1 MDFLFG
7 KPERTTSTQ
16 ITTQQLPEEIRPGAK
31 KVIDDAIKLYEGRT
45 KRGRARFG
53 VTTVPDPD
61 DPTKMIEVGEEKST
75 IADLGKDELD
85 AIAGLKSLVGTQTPY
100 IDQYEKD
107 IGVYKDDI
115 GDIDIEFTADVA
127 DKFASPYLSAV
138 LDVQKRKAQE
148 DFQQRVL
155 PQFEKQAVSAGG
167 MSGLGS
173 RAGVQ
178 ASLLGDAFSRQ
189 LGDIEAIG
197 REKAFQDAY
206 GKFKDEGSRRRT
218 IAGDLLD
225 ASGMARDI
233 GKERLDTGLAEFGL
247 LKSLGE
253 EDREFRQAR
262 LSEDYARFLEEDEF
276 IPTELAR
283 LSGFVTG
290 SPFTK
295 AISKTERTTK
305 PSATPTQQV
314 FGLGLEGLRDR
325 RPRRPTG
332 FGPGGGVSPFLFSAE
347 GGQVSRKMGG
357 GLASALPLVKRS
369 MAGKAANQG
378 YRIMDN
384 QEVVLIPGT
393 GLGQKALEIGSKG
406 LGLTSQQE
414 KNVKF
419 RGTLELAKQQE
430 TANIAQ
436 KALDG
441 FKQRSS
447 KALDNI
453 KKRDKKFLEELG
465 KINKDTLDI
474 INPEAAKQIIDPKEA
489 GITAAQ
495 NAVLDEDAG
504 RFGAVG
510 LLALTMS
517 KYAEGESQA
526 EKDQYKLVRK
536 AAIDTATLKQKQ
548 LKEQDLRQKGQ
559 DEKADKIAAEIA
571 NLKTTIANTEANI
584 PTNVVKAIDTASDGL
599 LKKQKTIAEI
609 DAQKAKAA
617 KDRKGT
623 PSKGAAFTSN
633 LRQGLDS
640 VVSQY
645 GYRIT
650 ADGDIGLIEG
660 RTALSQNS
668 PAFREMI
675 KRKNEYERLY
685 LQKLKELG
693 PTSTENQRDAMIFAS
708 GELAKRPSQFAATSP
723 TTLAEFKNT
732 LRTQKARDN
741 FTNILIPRLKDQIKG
756 KTNRQ
761 KKIAIAKKAKELKI
775 SVKILNEALN
785 ES

>member
-1 MDFLFG
+1 MSLMDFLFG
-7 KPERTTSTQ
+7 KPERTTQTQ

-31 KVIDDAIKLYEGRT
+31 KVIDDAIKLYEDRT

-107 IGVYKDDI
+107 IGAYKDAI
-115 GDIDIEFTADVA
+115 GDIDIEFTADTA
-127 DKFASPYLSAV
+127 EKFMSPYLSAV
-138 LDVQKRKAQE
+138 LDVQKRQAQE
-148 DFQQRVL
+148 DFLSRVM
-155 PQFEKQAVSAGG
+155 PEFEKQAVSAGG

-178 ASLLGDAFSRQ
+178 AALLGDAFSRQ

-247 LKSLGE
+247 LKSIGE

-332 FGPGGGVSPFLFSAE
+332 FVPGGGVFPSIFSAE

-369 MAGKAANQG
+369 MAGKAGAGQKA
-378 YRIMDN
+378 
-384 QEVVLIPGT
+384 IPGT
-393 GLGQKALEIGSKG
+393 GLGPEALYKG
-406 LGLTSQQE
+406 LGGLGLSQEQQ
-414 KNVKF
+414 NVIKL
-419 RGTLELAKQQE
+419 RGTLEQIRQQE

-436 KALDG
+436 KTINN

-495 NAVLDEDAG
+495 SAVLDEDAG

-517 KYAEGESQA
+517 KYAEGKSKADKE
-526 EKDQYKLVRK
+526 QYQLVRK
-536 AAIDTATLKQKQ
+536 AALDSATLKTKQ
-548 LKEQDLRQKGQ
+548 AEVQDLRQKGQ
-559 DEKADKIAAEIA
+559 DDEADKIQSQVNKLQTNLDTLKANIPANVFDAAQKATTGQLDQLAKVAKTKKDRAIA
-571 NLKTTIANTEANI
+571 ASKTTPTDKAKSFSSQYKEAINAALTKHGYVLDEKGGLAVAAGGKQLQKGSAAYNAMLKDYKKAATTFLNEYEKDPSYKGQAQALLKSIGSVLEQGAPKQKQTVSIAKLKQNPNFKALIAKAKGFGKGADQNKLVQKIANTYNLKPVEVMN
-584 PTNVVKAIDTASDGL
+584 L
-599 LKKQKTIAEI
+599 LK
-609 DAQKAKAA
+609 
-617 KDRKGT
+617 
-623 PSKGAAFTSN
+623 
-633 LRQGLDS
+633 
-640 VVSQY
+640 
-645 GYRIT
+645 
-650 ADGDIGLIEG
+650 
-660 RTALSQNS
+660 
-668 PAFREMI
+668 
-675 KRKNEYERLY
+675 
-685 LQKLKELG
+685 
-693 PTSTENQRDAMIFAS
+693 
-708 GELAKRPSQFAATSP
+708 
-723 TTLAEFKNT
+723 
-732 LRTQKARDN
+732 
-741 FTNILIPRLKDQIKG
+741 
-756 KTNRQ
+756 
-761 KKIAIAKKAKELKI
+761 
-775 SVKILNEALN
+775 
-785 ES
+785 